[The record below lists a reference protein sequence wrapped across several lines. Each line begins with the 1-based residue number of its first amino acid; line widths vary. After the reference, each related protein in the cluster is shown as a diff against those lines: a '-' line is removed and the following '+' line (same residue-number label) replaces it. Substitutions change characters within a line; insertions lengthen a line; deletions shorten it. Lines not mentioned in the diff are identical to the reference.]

1 MKLESFAFIGIKNL
15 VIKERDTHTTK
26 CLLPHLVNLSLNDE
40 TARDYLRGGLGNPK
54 LLTVFGDR
62 DTTLTGTTATMTADL
77 MSVMTSNDVET
88 VTKAVQVVE
97 TLEADS
103 ANSGTFTLTQAPSA
117 TNTAITVWSVDD
129 VGKSEALTKGDAVSD
144 GVYTVTGQAIETE
157 TTVTRIKVAYM
168 VDKEVQGIAGKDFV
182 AKTYEANGILLVQE
196 IESDKIFT
204 VDLELPRITV
214 APSYSLSAKNE
225 SGAPDTVELTIDLL
239 KDDNKGYSYYLA
251 FYEE

>member
-15 VIKERDTHTTK
+15 VIKDRETHATK

-88 VTKAVQVVE
+88 ATKPVQVVE
-97 TLEADS
+97 TLEGT
-103 ANSGTFTLTQAPSA
+103 SGAFTLTQEPST
-117 TNTAITVWSVDD
+117 TNTAITVWKVDD
-129 VGKSEALTKGDAVSD
+129 VGKSELLTKGDAVEE
-144 GVYTVTGQAIETE
+144 GKYTITAKAIATE
-157 TTVTRIKVAYM
+157 ETVTRIKVAYM

>member
-15 VIKERDTHTTK
+15 VIKDRETHTTK

-62 DTTLTGTTATMTADL
+62 DTTLTGTTAT
-77 MSVMTSNDVET
+77 
-88 VTKAVQVVE
+88 KPVQVVE
-97 TLEADS
+97 TLEGT
-103 ANSGTFTLTQAPSA
+103 SGAFTLTQEPSA
-117 TNTAITVWSVDD
+117 TNPAITVWSVDD
-129 VGKSEALTKGDAVSD
+129 VGKSELLTKGDAVEE
-144 GVYTVTGQAIETE
+144 GKYTVTAQAIATE
-157 TTVTRIKVAYM
+157 ATVTRIKVAYM
-168 VDKEVQGIAGKDFV
+168 VDKEVQGIAGRDFV

>member
-15 VIKERDTHTTK
+15 VIKDRETHATK

-88 VTKAVQVVE
+88 ATKPVQVVE
-97 TLEADS
+97 TLE
-103 ANSGTFTLTQAPSA
+103 GTLGAFTLTQEPST
-117 TNTAITVWSVDD
+117 TNPTITVWKVDD
-129 VGKSEALTKGDAVSD
+129 VGKSELLTKGDAVAE
-144 GVYTVTGQAIETE
+144 GVYTITAQAIATE
-157 TTVTRIKVAYM
+157 ETVTRIKVAYM

>member
-15 VIKERDTHTTK
+15 VIKDRETHATK

-88 VTKAVQVVE
+88 ATKPVQVVE
-97 TLEADS
+97 TLE
-103 ANSGTFTLTQAPSA
+103 GTLGAFTLTQEPST
-117 TNTAITVWSVDD
+117 TNPTITVWKVDD
-129 VGKSEALTKGDAVSD
+129 VGKSELLTKGDAVEE
-144 GVYTVTGQAIETE
+144 GKYTITAQAIATE
-157 TTVTRIKVAYM
+157 ETVTRIKVAYM

>member
-15 VIKERDTHTTK
+15 VIKDRETHATK

-88 VTKAVQVVE
+88 ATKPVQVVE
-97 TLEADS
+97 TLEGT
-103 ANSGTFTLTQAPSA
+103 SGAFTLTQEPST
-117 TNTAITVWSVDD
+117 TNPTITVWKVDD
-129 VGKSEALTKGDAVSD
+129 VGKSELLTKGDAVEE
-144 GVYTVTGQAIETE
+144 GKYTITAQAIATE
-157 TTVTRIKVAYM
+157 ATVTRIKVAYM

>member
-15 VIKERDTHTTK
+15 VIKDRETHATK

-88 VTKAVQVVE
+88 ATKPVQVVE
-97 TLEADS
+97 TLEGT
-103 ANSGTFTLTQAPSA
+103 SGAFTLTQEPST
-117 TNTAITVWSVDD
+117 TNTAITVWKVDD
-129 VGKSEALTKGDAVSD
+129 VGKSELLTKGESVSE
-144 GVYTVTGQAIETE
+144 GVYTITAKAIATEET
-157 TTVTRIKVAYM
+157 VARIKVAYM

-251 FYEE
+251 FYED

>member
-15 VIKERDTHTTK
+15 VIKDRETHTTK

-88 VTKAVQVVE
+88 ATKPVQVVE
-97 TLEADS
+97 TLEGT
-103 ANSGTFTLTQAPSA
+103 SGAFTLTQEPSA
-117 TNTAITVWSVDD
+117 TNPAITVWSVDD
-129 VGKSEALTKGDAVSD
+129 VGKSELLTKGDAVEE
-144 GVYTVTGQAIETE
+144 GKYTVTAQAIATE
-157 TTVTRIKVAYM
+157 ATVTRIKVAYM
-168 VDKEVQGIAGKDFV
+168 VDKEVQGIAGRDFV

>member
-15 VIKERDTHTTK
+15 VIKDRETHATK

-88 VTKAVQVVE
+88 ATKPVQVVE
-97 TLEADS
+97 TLEGT
-103 ANSGTFTLTQAPSA
+103 SGAFTLTQQPST
-117 TNTAITVWSVDD
+117 TNPAITVWKVDD
-129 VGKSEALTKGDAVSD
+129 VGKSELLTKGDAVSE
-144 GVYTVTGQAIETE
+144 GVYTITDKAIATE
-157 TTVTRIKVAYM
+157 ATVARIKVAYM

>member
-15 VIKERDTHTTK
+15 VIKDRETHATK

-88 VTKAVQVVE
+88 ATKPVQVVE
-97 TLEADS
+97 TLEGT
-103 ANSGTFTLTQAPSA
+103 SGAFTLTQEPST
-117 TNTAITVWSVDD
+117 TNPAITVWSVDD
-129 VGKSEALTKGDAVSD
+129 VGKSELLTKGDAVEE
-144 GVYTVTGQAIETE
+144 GKYTVTAQAIATE
-157 TTVTRIKVAYM
+157 ATVTRIKVAYM
-168 VDKEVQGIAGKDFV
+168 VDKEVQGIAGRDFV

>member
-15 VIKERDTHTTK
+15 VIKDRETHATK

-88 VTKAVQVVE
+88 ATKAVQVVE
-97 TLEADS
+97 TLEGT
-103 ANSGTFTLTQAPSA
+103 SGAFTLTQVPST
-117 TNTAITVWSVDD
+117 TNPAITVWKVDD
-129 VGKSEALTKGDAVSD
+129 VGKSELLTKGDAVEE
-144 GVYTVTGQAIETE
+144 GKYTVTAQAIETE
-157 TTVTRIKVAYM
+157 ATVTRIKVAYM

>member
-1 MKLESFAFIGIKNL
+1 MKLESFAFIGIKNF
-15 VIKERDTHTTK
+15 VIKDRETHATK

-88 VTKAVQVVE
+88 ATKPVQVVE
-97 TLEADS
+97 TLEGT
-103 ANSGTFTLTQAPSA
+103 SGAFTLTQEPSA
-117 TNTAITVWSVDD
+117 TNPAITVWSVDD
-129 VGKSEALTKGDAVSD
+129 VGKSELLTKGDAVEE
-144 GVYTVTGQAIETE
+144 GKYTVTAQAIATE
-157 TTVTRIKVAYM
+157 ATVTRIKVAYM
-168 VDKEVQGIAGKDFV
+168 VDKEVQGIAGRDFV

>member
-15 VIKERDTHTTK
+15 VIKDRETHATK

-88 VTKAVQVVE
+88 ATKPVQVVE
-97 TLEADS
+97 TLEGT
-103 ANSGTFTLTQAPSA
+103 SGAFTLTQEPSA
-117 TNTAITVWSVDD
+117 TNPAITVWSVDD
-129 VGKSEALTKGDAVSD
+129 VGKSELLTKGDAVEE
-144 GVYTVTGQAIETE
+144 GKYTVTAQAITTE
-157 TTVTRIKVAYM
+157 ATVTRIKVAYM
-168 VDKEVQGIAGKDFV
+168 VDKEVQGIAGRDFV

>member
-15 VIKERDTHTTK
+15 VIKDRETHATK

-88 VTKAVQVVE
+88 ATKPVQVVE
-97 TLEADS
+97 TLEGT
-103 ANSGTFTLTQAPSA
+103 SGAFTLTQVPST
-117 TNTAITVWSVDD
+117 TNPAITVWKVDD
-129 VGKSEALTKGDAVSD
+129 VGKSELLTKGDAVAE
-144 GVYTVTGQAIETE
+144 GVYTITAQAIETE
-157 TTVTRIKVAYM
+157 ATVTRIKVAYM

>member
-15 VIKERDTHTTK
+15 VIKDRETHATK

-88 VTKAVQVVE
+88 ATKPVQVVE
-97 TLEADS
+97 TLEGT
-103 ANSGTFTLTQAPSA
+103 SGAFTLTQEPST
-117 TNTAITVWSVDD
+117 TNTAITVWKVDD
-129 VGKSEALTKGDAVSD
+129 VGKSELLTKGDSVSE
-144 GVYTVTGQAIETE
+144 GVYTITAKAIATE
-157 TTVTRIKVAYM
+157 ETVTRIKVAYM

>member
-15 VIKERDTHTTK
+15 VIKDRETHATK

-88 VTKAVQVVE
+88 ATKPVQVVE
-97 TLEADS
+97 TLEGT
-103 ANSGTFTLTQAPSA
+103 SGAFTLTQEPSA
-117 TNTAITVWSVDD
+117 TNPAITVWSVDD
-129 VGKSEALTKGDAVSD
+129 VGKSELLTKGDAVEE
-144 GVYTVTGQAIETE
+144 GKYTVTAQAIATE
-157 TTVTRIKVAYM
+157 ATVTRIKVAYM
-168 VDKEVQGIAGKDFV
+168 VDKEVQGIAGRDFV

>member
-15 VIKERDTHTTK
+15 VIKDRETHATK

-88 VTKAVQVVE
+88 ATKPVQVVE
-97 TLEADS
+97 TLEGT
-103 ANSGTFTLTQAPSA
+103 SGAFTLTQEPST
-117 TNTAITVWSVDD
+117 TNTAITVWKVDD
-129 VGKSEALTKGDAVSD
+129 VGKSELLTKGDAVEE
-144 GVYTVTGQAIETE
+144 GKYTITAKAIATE
-157 TTVTRIKVAYM
+157 ATVTRIKVAYM

>member
-15 VIKERDTHTTK
+15 VIKDRETHGTK

-88 VTKAVQVVE
+88 ATKPVQVVE
-97 TLEADS
+97 TLEGT
-103 ANSGTFTLTQAPSA
+103 SGAFTLTQEPSA
-117 TNTAITVWSVDD
+117 TNPAITVWSVDD
-129 VGKSEALTKGDAVSD
+129 VGKSELLTKGDAVEE
-144 GVYTVTGQAIETE
+144 GKYTVTAQAIATE
-157 TTVTRIKVAYM
+157 ATVTRIKVAYM
-168 VDKEVQGIAGKDFV
+168 VDKEVQGIAGRDFV

>member
-15 VIKERDTHTTK
+15 VIKDRETHATK

-88 VTKAVQVVE
+88 ATKPVQVVE
-97 TLEADS
+97 TLEGT
-103 ANSGTFTLTQAPSA
+103 SGAFTLTQEPST
-117 TNTAITVWSVDD
+117 TNTAITVWKVDD
-129 VGKSEALTKGDAVSD
+129 VGKSELLTKGESVSE
-144 GVYTVTGQAIETE
+144 GVYTITAKAIATE
-157 TTVTRIKVAYM
+157 ETVTRIKVAYM

>member
-15 VIKERDTHTTK
+15 VIKDRETHATK

-88 VTKAVQVVE
+88 ATKPVQVVE
-97 TLEADS
+97 TLEGT
-103 ANSGTFTLTQAPSA
+103 SGAFTLTQEPST
-117 TNTAITVWSVDD
+117 TNPTITVWKVDD
-129 VGKSEALTKGDAVSD
+129 VGKSELLTKGDAVAE
-144 GVYTVTGQAIETE
+144 GVYTITAQAIETE

>member
-15 VIKERDTHTTK
+15 VIKDRETHATK

-88 VTKAVQVVE
+88 ATKAVQVVE
-97 TLEADS
+97 TLE
-103 ANSGTFTLTQAPSA
+103 GTLGAFTLTQEPST
-117 TNTAITVWSVDD
+117 TNPTITVWKVDD
-129 VGKSEALTKGDAVSD
+129 VGKSELLTKGDAVEE
-144 GVYTVTGQAIETE
+144 GKYTITAQAIATE
-157 TTVTRIKVAYM
+157 ETVTRIKVAYM